1 MTISLDTEDE
11 GIDCR
16 VRTVSGPV
24 ALLHRLSE
32 LQPQTGPKLTTGSSC
47 LMSFTHEGS
56 LVGLR
61 GIATTASEDLTE
73 LAFVVSDGVQVEE
86 RRVAERVELITR
98 ARIAAVSSEGGSE
111 SATDTFTADVSLGG
125 VRIQHRPGLGSG
137 PGFRV
142 ELFFA
147 GDSTPIACQAALA
160 RRTPTHLGLRFIDLP
175 AGERSRLARILAE
188 YQLRT
193 RPTG

>member
-1 MTISLDTEDE
+1 
-11 GIDCR
+11 
-16 VRTVSGPV
+16 
-24 ALLHRLSE
+24 
-32 LQPQTGPKLTTGSSC
+32 
-47 LMSFTHEGS
+47 MSFIHEGS

-61 GIATTASEDLTE
+61 GVATTASEDMTE

-98 ARIAAVSSEGGSE
+98 ARIAAITDHEAGGE
-111 SATDTFTADVSLGG
+111 SPTDTFTADISLGG
-125 VRIQHRPGLGSG
+125 VRIQHRPGLGAG

-147 GDSTPIACQAALA
+147 GDPTPIACEAQLA

-175 AGERSRLARILAE
+175 AAERSRLARILTE
-188 YQLRT
+188 YQLRA
-193 RPTG
+193 RPTA